1 MFNLFEK
8 KTKWQ
13 PLVAYNYTATDYI
26 VFVRKGLKSG
36 MIYFKTK
43 RITPIGVCSYNFDNT
58 LFDIKKQFEDV
69 ISEALRQHD
78 VSGQSEQLVCP
89 CCGSDKT
96 YKTEAIHC
104 NRCVVTTEI

>member
-13 PLVAYNYTATDYI
+13 PLVTYNTSGTDYI

-43 RITPIGVCSYNFDNT
+43 RNTPLGVCSYNFNAT
-58 LFDIKKQFEDV
+58 LFDIKKQFDNV
-69 ISEALRQHD
+69 L
-78 VSGQSEQLVCP
+78 
-89 CCGSDKT
+89 SD
-96 YKTEAIHC
+96 
-104 NRCVVTTEI
+104 